1 MVSSPLVT
9 PAQLFLQCPLRMV
22 CAPVPTRE
30 ELEGWVLDVPWP
42 GLAPHCFPHRASP
55 GPASI
60 STPSSEFVSTTITVW
75 DLPPLSSFLKCLLCS
90 DVDKRRAPGDPA
102 SFPGQSQTG
111 LALGHTSL
119 ANQVLLV
126 PDNLRNLRVMMRN
139 QIGSPKKSLSTS
151 YLCLVLLD
159 PLDSYSHPRTND
171 AHSVAE

>member
-1 MVSSPLVT
+1 MHPSPPERSWRGGCWMCHGLGSLPT
-9 PAQLFLQCPLRMV
+9 ASLIGLPQAQPPSALPAVR
-22 CAPVPTRE
+22 
-30 ELEGWVLDVPWP
+30 
-42 GLAPHCFPHRASP
+42 
-55 GPASI
+55 
-60 STPSSEFVSTTITVW
+60 FVSTTITVW

-111 LALGHTSL
+111 LAPGHTSL
-119 ANQVLLV
+119 ANQVPLV